1 MSPTQTD
8 IRQRMRNYIEDNFLY
23 MSPDVELRDDEDL
36 LASGAI
42 DSLGFLELVEEVQES
57 FGIEVGDVEITTE
70 NFGSINAMSAFIER
84 KTAG

>member
-1 MSPTQTD
+1 MSPTQAD
-8 IRQRMRNYIEDNFLY
+8 VRQRMRNYIEDNFLY

-84 KTAG
+84 KTTG

>member
-1 MSPTQTD
+1 MSATQTE
-8 IRQRMRNYIEDNFLY
+8 IRQRIRNYIEDNFLY
-23 MSPDVELRDDEDL
+23 MSPDAELRDEEDL
-36 LASGAI
+36 LASGTI